1 MSKHLVTICSCLS
14 FVISIDTQLS
24 VWSLQERIMKPLT
37 TVSAII
43 KIELLFSNNIIDL
56 PKADLLLKTLS

>member
-1 MSKHLVTICSCLS
+1 M
-14 FVISIDTQLS
+14 SIDTQLS